1 MEEYY
6 FLFLLGL
13 LWCIFATIQDLRKR
27 EIANWLNFS
36 MIIFALAYRA
46 FYSIELG
53 DGGDFFLFG
62 LGGFGIFL
70 LLANL
75 LYYGRAFAGG
85 DAKLLM
91 GFGALL
97 PFESI
102 NDLLFISIGFILLLF
117 FVGAIFSLVYSCYLV
132 YFNQRKFRLVF
143 VRDLKKYRKLL
154 LSVLLLSLTFF
165 IISIV
170 EKFGLEFWLIFS
182 VLLFLLALLYIYLKA
197 VEESCLIVLVD
208 SKALSEGDWLE
219 RDIKVEGKVIKKS
232 VHGLSAEEIRL
243 LRKYGKKVWIKQG
256 APFGPAFLIS
266 LLIIGAGYLFSID
279 LLSLFTR

>member
-13 LWCIFATIQDLRKR
+13 LWCIFATVQDLRKR

-46 FYSIELG
+46 FYSIEAR

-62 LGGFGIFL
+62 LGGFGIFF

-102 NDLLFISIGFILLLF
+102 NDLLFVSAGFILLLF
-117 FVGAIFSLVYSCYLV
+117 FSL
-132 YFNQRKFRLVF
+132 
-143 VRDLKKYRKLL
+143 
-154 LSVLLLSLTFF
+154 
-165 IISIV
+165 
-170 EKFGLEFWLIFS
+170 
-182 VLLFLLALLYIYLKA
+182 
-197 VEESCLIVLVD
+197 
-208 SKALSEGDWLE
+208 
-219 RDIKVEGKVIKKS
+219 
-232 VHGLSAEEIRL
+232 
-243 LRKYGKKVWIKQG
+243 
-256 APFGPAFLIS
+256 
-266 LLIIGAGYLFSID
+266 
-279 LLSLFTR
+279 